1 MRTGTSVLEVLI
13 AVALITLLAGFAAPS
28 LAALRDRAAVQSA
41 STELVSALATARH
54 LAVARRTRT
63 AVRLDDVRGTAIV
76 IAYADTI
83 HRRDL
88 GAAHRVTLEVT
99 RDSIAYGPT
108 GRGYGAA
115 NTRIIVSRGRAA
127 DTITVSRLGRVRR
140 G

>member
-13 AVALITLLAGFAAPS
+13 VVALITLLAGFAAPS
-28 LAALRDRAAVQSA
+28 LAALHERAAVHGA
-41 STELVSALATARH
+41 TTELVSVLATARH
-54 LAVARRTRT
+54 LAVARHART
-63 AVRLDDVRGTAIV
+63 AVRLDDTRGTAIV
-76 IAYADTI
+76 VSHSDTV

-88 GAAHRVTLEVT
+88 RASHGVALEVS

-115 NTRIIVSRGRAA
+115 NTRIIIRRGRAA